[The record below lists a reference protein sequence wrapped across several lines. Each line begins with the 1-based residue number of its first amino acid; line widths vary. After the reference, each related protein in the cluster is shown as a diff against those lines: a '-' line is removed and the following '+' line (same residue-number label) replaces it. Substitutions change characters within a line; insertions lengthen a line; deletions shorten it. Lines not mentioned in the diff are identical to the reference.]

1 MRADQLF
8 TRIDMVSYVAIFFRT
23 DWLFDVNAS
32 MLAESVDLHMG
43 IPSLWDKVMIIF
55 YFLLSIK

>member
-43 IPSLWDKVMIIF
+43 IPSL
-55 YFLLSIK
+55 